1 MKKFF
6 LLFAAGLS
14 ALCSSCAVF
23 PVREAWSSSGTFD
36 KGTMAAGKISVDSVT
51 GWDSL
56 EKEIAGL
63 LPLLFLEKGYA
74 PPDTESGADFT
85 AEVSVIE
92 REYMEGWKTK
102 KSLSVE
108 LRIRGRGEA
117 LLAAG
122 RAMLSGNKSLAS
134 SQVTNVLLRAA
145 LSKAL
150 SALEADA
157 DKPDK

>member
-1 MKKFF
+1 MKKNVW
-6 LLFAAGLS
+6 LFAAGLW
-14 ALCSSCAVF
+14 ALCLSCTVF
-23 PVREAWSSSGTFD
+23 PVKEAWSSKGTFD

-56 EKEIAGL
+56 EREIAGL
-63 LPLLFLEKGYA
+63 LPLLLLEKGYA

-102 KSLSVE
+102 RSLSVE
-108 LRIRGRGEA
+108 LRIRGPGDT

-122 RAMLSGNKSLAS
+122 RTMLSGNKSLAS
-134 SQVTNVLLRAA
+134 STVTNTLLRSA

-150 SALEADA
+150 SELEAN
-157 DKPDK
+157 PDKKR